1 MPAEVPMV
9 TSCPLCLAPDE
20 VESMVTVE
28 IERAI
33 PKGRA
38 AILICRNCAMAVI
51 QGVERCEPPLLTT
64 LICDTTPPIDP
75 AVWKAGIEKAATRT
89 AYAVGIETQ
98 AESAQLHEGEDSD
111 DGKATD

>member
-1 MPAEVPMV
+1 MPDEVPMV

-38 AILICRNCAMAVI
+38 AIMICRNCTGAVI
-51 QGVERCEPPLLTT
+51 RAARHADPALLDLLLTEREAAA
-64 LICDTTPPIDP
+64 IRQSAREP
-75 AVWKAGIEKAATRT
+75 AALEDEPDVAPEGIER
-89 AYAVGIETQ
+89 
-98 AESAQLHEGEDSD
+98 
-111 DGKATD
+111 

>member
-1 MPAEVPMV
+1 MPDEVPMV

-38 AILICRNCAMAVI
+38 AIMICRNCARAVFQAI
-51 QGVERCEPPLLTT
+51 LVLEVPLLNPQAF
-64 LICDTTPPIDP
+64 DSMFRAEAP
-75 AVWKAGIEKAATRT
+75 ASTE
-89 AYAVGIETQ
+89 
-98 AESAQLHEGEDSD
+98 ESAPGDTPDVAPEGI
-111 DGKATD
+111 KR

>member
-1 MPAEVPMV
+1 MPDEIPMV

-38 AILICRNCAMAVI
+38 AILICRNCALAVI
-51 QGVERCEPPLLTT
+51 KAVESCEPPLLST
-64 LICDTTPPIDP
+64 LIYDTTPRATAQP
-75 AVWKAGIEKAATRT
+75 ASEPSAPEDEPDVAPEGIQR
-89 AYAVGIETQ
+89 
-98 AESAQLHEGEDSD
+98 
-111 DGKATD
+111 